1 VSSLRLDQWL
11 FQARLYK
18 SRTKATDACRNGRVI
33 RNGTPADAS
42 DLVSVGDVIRIRER
56 GIYRQ
61 YRVLEI
67 PPKNLSKEDA
77 KKVYSDETPQEI
89 KIREQMQRQDKTIR
103 RQTKSDSKGRP
114 SKKDRRILEKF
125 RRR

>member
-1 VSSLRLDQWL
+1 MSSLRLDLWL

-18 SRTKATDACRNGRVI
+18 SRTKATDACKNGRI
-33 RNGTPADAS
+33 IHNGTPAHAA

-67 PPKNLSKEDA
+67 PTKNLSKEAA
-77 KKVYSDETPQEI
+77 KSVYADETPDEI
-89 KIREQMQRQDKTIR
+89 RNRELIQRQDKAIR
-103 RQTKSDSKGRP
+103 HQTKNQSSSRP
-114 SKKDRRILEKF
+114 TKRDRRLVEKL

>member
-1 VSSLRLDQWL
+1 MRLDLWL

-18 SRTKATDACRNGRVI
+18 SRTKATDACKNGRII
-33 RNGTPADAS
+33 RNGTPADAADS
-42 DLVSVGDVIRIRER
+42 VSVGDVIRIRER

-67 PPKNLSKEDA
+67 PKKNLSKEAA
-77 KKVYSDETPQEI
+77 KSVYADETPDEI
-89 KIREQMQRQDKTIR
+89 KNREQLIRQDKAIR
-103 RQTKSDSKGRP
+103 RQTKSDSGSRP
-114 SKKDRRILEKF
+114 TKKERRVIEKL